1 MKQLYPVKK
10 AADQAFMTLIGKL
23 LMSVFTIPDLSQT
36 GWGGLCMWRGFF
48 TFFTGTRRPSDI
60 FVVEGMMKSAAL

>member
-10 AADQAFMTLIGKL
+10 AADQAFMTLIAKL
-23 LMSVFTIPDLSQT
+23 LMSVFTVRGLSQS

-48 TFFTGTRRPSDI
+48 TFFTGTRTASDI
-60 FVVEGMMKSAAL
+60 FVV